1 MICKGYC
8 VTSGNLT
15 VRLHKENS
23 SETIL
28 YNDSIIVLSPVY
40 IRTVAQLKLC
50 TRDAGTPTMRFNMA
64 DPEVVFLALRRRCSG
79 QQSLKRLA
87 VLRRRSTRR
96 KVLLFLILSTFLMC
110 VMTERMPRMVHACS
124 RTHGVSREPPHGR
137 RPL

>member
-28 YNDSIIVLSPVY
+28 HNDSRIVLSPVY

-64 DPEVVFLALRRRCSG
+64 VVFLALRHRCSG

-124 RTHGVSREPPHGR
+124 RTHGVSREPLHGR